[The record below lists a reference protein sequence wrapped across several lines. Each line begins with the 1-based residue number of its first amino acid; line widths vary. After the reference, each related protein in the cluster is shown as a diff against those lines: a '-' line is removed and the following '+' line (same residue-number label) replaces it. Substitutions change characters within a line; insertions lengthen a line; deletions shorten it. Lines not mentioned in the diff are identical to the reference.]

1 VIHQGGMMMRRTQS
15 GISLIGLLFWAV
27 VVAFVALL
35 VMKIVPAVTEYQT
48 IKTMVDKVARDGGST
63 VPEIRAAFDRA
74 QQVEYGVDS
83 IRAIDLDITKEGDKI
98 VIKFAYD
105 KEIELMDPVYLVIK
119 YQGQSK

>member
-1 VIHQGGMMMRRTQS
+1 MMRRTQS

-74 QQVEYGVDS
+74 QQVEYGVTS
-83 IRAIDLDITKEGDKI
+83 VSAKDLDVTKEGDKI

-105 KEIELMDPVYLVIK
+105 KEIPIVEPVYILIK
-119 YQGQSK
+119 FEGRSK

>member
-1 VIHQGGMMMRRTQS
+1 MMRRTQS

-83 IRAIDLDITKEGDKI
+83 IRAKDLDITKEGDKI

-105 KEIELMDPVYLVIK
+105 KEIPVVEPIYILIK
-119 YQGQSK
+119 FEGRSK

>member
-1 VIHQGGMMMRRTQS
+1 MTRRNQS

-48 IKTMVDKVARDGGST
+48 IKTMVDKVAKDGGST

-74 QQVEYGVDS
+74 QQVEYGVE
-83 IRAIDLDITKEGDKI
+83 AVTAKDLDITKEGDKI
-98 VIKFAYD
+98 VVKFAYN
-105 KEIELMDPVYLVIK
+105 KEIPIVEPVYILIK
-119 YQGQSK
+119 FEGRSK

>member
-83 IRAIDLDITKEGDKI
+83 IRAKDLDITKEGDKI

-105 KEIELMDPVYLVIK
+105 KEIPVVEPIYILIK
-119 YQGQSK
+119 FEGRSK